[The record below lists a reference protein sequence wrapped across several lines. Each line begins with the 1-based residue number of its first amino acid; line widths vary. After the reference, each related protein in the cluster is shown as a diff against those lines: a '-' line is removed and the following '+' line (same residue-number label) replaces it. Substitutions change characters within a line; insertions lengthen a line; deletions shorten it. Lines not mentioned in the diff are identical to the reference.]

1 MNLNKTIK
9 LLKDHKHRIERI
21 KSELAKAK
29 ADQAFLFTAIG
40 QELRVMRKERRLK
53 GVTVAKAVGISQP
66 TLFFVEHGEAPID
79 ENRLREIYAVVSK

>member
-9 LLKDHKHRIERI
+9 LLKDHKQRIDRI
-21 KSELAKAK
+21 KSDLAKAK
-29 ADQAFLFTAIG
+29 SDQTNLFETIG
-40 QELRVMRKERRLK
+40 QELRAMRKERRLK

-79 ENRLREIYAVVSK
+79 EKRLREIYAVVSK